1 MNFKNLTIM
10 MKKEYLE
17 PAIDI
22 MVVLAEQL
30 LAASNWDLDDDD
42 EAGEGEAKP
51 AFSIWEYIE
60 SKE

>member
-1 MNFKNLTIM
+1 M

-17 PAIDI
+17 PAIDVK
-22 MVVLAEQL
+22 VVLAEQL

-51 AFSIWEYIE
+51 AFSIWDVIE